1 MKRYFFRSAIFS
13 LLVLGTTLPIS
24 ATEWSWGALRDRVKS
39 ANRDVLVEGGMVQQA
54 RQKVLAEQSDLMPL
68 RLGYSLMDLQPTS
81 LEFLGLASHR
91 FTVNQE
97 LPVTGRLEAQSAM
110 AQSELGS
117 RIASLDAMVRE
128 RSLALDKALVMYQ
141 VQARILE
148 NLQTQLELVQQLLL
162 AAKIQY
168 STGKLSYSS
177 LVSLQIKAADLEVE
191 QKARDQARQESLLE
205 VQELAGIDDP
215 DFSVKVLPLAPPT
228 SGWPLVDLASLVSV
242 TSKDNPQKAVLLK
255 GRDAALASVTWE
267 EAKAYPDL
275 GIMAETT
282 FRGMDG
288 ALIFALGV
296 DIGLPVLGAK
306 GIAAKIEVAKGEAEV
321 LERRVAAIDLAL
333 KKQLERLVRSRT
345 ANLAQIALLEE
356 KAIRPGQEN
365 IAHMFREYQVQG
377 TDLQAVVDAVF
388 TSFELKN
395 RYYELVAEVYG
406 IDFELEALSGSE
418 NLVSRNRL

>member
-1 MKRYFFRSAIFS
+1 
-13 LLVLGTTLPIS
+13 
-24 ATEWSWGALRDRVKS
+24 
-39 ANRDVLVEGGMVQQA
+39 MVQQA

-81 LEFLGLASHR
+81 LEFLGQASHR

-97 LPVTGRLEAQSAM
+97 LPVTGRLEAQTAM
-110 AQSELGS
+110 AQGELGS
-117 RIASLDAMVRE
+117 RAATLEAMVRE
-128 RSLALDKALVMYQ
+128 RSLELDKALVMYQ
-141 VQARILE
+141 FQTRILE
-148 NLQTQLELVQQLLL
+148 NLQTQRELVQQLIS

-177 LVSLQIKAADLEVE
+177 LVSLQINAADLEVE
-191 QKARDQARQESLLE
+191 QKAQDQARQESLLE
-205 VQELAGIDDP
+205 VQQLAGIDDP
-215 DFSVKVLPLAPPT
+215 DFTVKVLPLAPPT
-228 SGWPLVDLASLVSV
+228 LGWPSVDLTLLVSAALA
-242 TSKDNPQKAVLLK
+242 DNPLKAVLLK
-255 GRDAALASVTWE
+255 SRDAALASVAWE

-275 GIMAETT
+275 GLMAETT

-296 DIGLPVLGAK
+296 DIGLPVLGSK
-306 GIAAKIEVAKGEAEV
+306 GVEARIEAARGEVEVQERRIAA
-321 LERRVAAIDLAL
+321 LDLSL
-333 KKQLERLVRSRT
+333 KKRLERLVRSRT
-345 ANLAQIALLEE
+345 SNLGQIALLEE

-388 TSFELKN
+388 TSFELTN
-395 RYYELVAEVYG
+395 RYYELVAQVYG
-406 IDFELEALSGSE
+406 IDFELESLSGSE